1 MEEKKMSYEYD
12 VALSFAGE
20 DRKFV
25 EDCAEILR
33 SLNIN
38 VFYDNYEKEVLLG
51 KNLYSYLADVYQSRA
66 RFAVVFV
73 SEAYKKKRWT
83 NHELEYITA
92 RKFTQDEEYLLPVK
106 FDETEL
112 NEIPLTTGY
121 LQGNS
126 PVEVAITI
134 AKKINSKLDVDLM
147 LSELKYYLPNY
158 EIDIIDSE
166 VSFRCEQ
173 EDFYAE
179 YPIGFMMEL
188 YRQDLIERAFVLPAI
203 VPN

>member
-1 MEEKKMSYEYD
+1 MNYEYD

-20 DRKFV
+20 DREFV
-25 EDCAEILR
+25 ENCAEILR

-51 KNLYSYLADVYQSRA
+51 KNLYSYLADVYKNRA
-66 RFAVVFV
+66 RFAIVFV
-73 SEAYKKKRWT
+73 SESYKKKRWT

-106 FDETEL
+106 LDETEL
-112 NEIPLTTGY
+112 DEIPLTTGY
-121 LQGNS
+121 LPGDS
-126 PVEVAITI
+126 PIKVAITI
-134 AKKINSKLDVDLM
+134 AKKINSKLDIQLM
-147 LSELKYYLPNY
+147 ISELKDYLPDY
-158 EIDIIDSE
+158 EIDIIGSE
-166 VSFRCEQ
+166 VSFKCEQ

>member
-1 MEEKKMSYEYD
+1 MSYEYD

-20 DRKFV
+20 DRSFV

-38 VFYDNYEKEVLLG
+38 VFYDNYEKEILLG
-51 KNLYSYLADVYQSRA
+51 KNLYSYLADIYQNRA

-73 SEAYKKKRWT
+73 SKSYKEKRWT
-83 NHELEYITA
+83 KHELEYITA
-92 RKFTQDEEYLLPVK
+92 RKFTQTEEYLLPVK
-106 FDETEL
+106 LDETEI

-121 LQGNS
+121 IWGDS
-126 PVEVAITI
+126 PINVAITI
-134 AKKINSKLDVDLM
+134 AKKINPELDISLM
-147 LSELKYYLPNY
+147 ISELKYYLPNY
-158 EIDIIDSE
+158 EIGIVGCNVYFDCKE
-166 VSFRCEQ
+166 
-173 EDFYAE
+173 EDFYAT

-188 YRQDLIERAFVLPAI
+188 HRQNLIEQAFILPAI

>member
-51 KNLYSYLADVYQSRA
+51 KNLYSYLADVYQNRA

-73 SEAYKKKRWT
+73 SKSYKKKRWT
-83 NHELEYITA
+83 NPTY
-92 RKFTQDEEYLLPVK
+92 
-106 FDETEL
+106 
-112 NEIPLTTGY
+112 
-121 LQGNS
+121 S
-126 PVEVAITI
+126 
-134 AKKINSKLDVDLM
+134 S
-147 LSELKYYLPNY
+147 S
-158 EIDIIDSE
+158 DS
-166 VSFRCEQ
+166 
-173 EDFYAE
+173 
-179 YPIGFMMEL
+179 
-188 YRQDLIERAFVLPAI
+188 
-203 VPN
+203 